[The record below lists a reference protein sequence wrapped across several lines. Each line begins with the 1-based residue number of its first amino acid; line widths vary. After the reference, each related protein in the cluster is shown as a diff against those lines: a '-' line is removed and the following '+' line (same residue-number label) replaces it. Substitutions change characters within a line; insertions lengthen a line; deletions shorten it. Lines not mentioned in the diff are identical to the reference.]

1 MRAMDLSFS
10 PRQMVVMNGEASL
23 FLHPNQSELSVIVC
37 AVGETS
43 AQRHSD
49 ETTRHRIIES

>member
-1 MRAMDLSFS
+1 MRAMDLSS